1 MIPQF
6 DIFLVED
13 DGGVLWIES
22 AESLEAAQSRAKHL
36 GRSGREYLV
45 LDHRTGQKLTV
56 KPGVSERESTQR
68 ADSDS

>member
-22 AESLEAAQSRAKHL
+22 AESLEAAQSRVKQL
-36 GRSGREYLV
+36 GRSGKAYIV

-56 KPGVSERESTQR
+56 KPGVSEREPTQH
-68 ADSDS
+68 ADGDS